1 MIETLTILED
11 KVLRQPGLY
20 MLWTVLYICN
30 IVVLCTDSTEGN
42 IRNFNL
48 ATSLISHIYVCFSAV
63 NNIYGNQMPS
73 TLLVTAGPLHQYSF
87 WILLSYFR
95 GDVYSSSEIG
105 VLNVVY
111 TVVVGIFTLDMV
123 IKTWLITLNP
133 ETYLNYVKDFKS
145 QRVEQNEA

>member
-1 MIETLTILED
+1 
-11 KVLRQPGLY
+11 
-20 MLWTVLYICN
+20 
-30 IVVLCTDSTEGN
+30 
-42 IRNFNL
+42 
-48 ATSLISHIYVCFSAV
+48 
-63 NNIYGNQMPS
+63 MPS

-111 TVVVGIFTLDMV
+111 TIVVGIFTLDMV